1 MAWRAWERPPGD
13 IVTNREGEAG
23 PPLVV
28 VVTGMA
34 GAGRSTAAKVLEDL
48 GFFVIDNLPPKLIG
62 RAVEQGDLA
71 DVARPRFAV
80 AVDSRSGVL
89 TFPQLEEEILRLERD
104 GVLTLTVFLDAD
116 DEALVHR
123 YQENRRPHPVAA
135 PTLEE
140 SIAEERKLLADVRGN
155 ADVLID
161 TTELSV
167 HDLRRRLQDAFEAP
181 SPRPRMKVSVGS
193 FGFKHGSPR
202 DLDLVFDVR
211 FLPNPHWVPELRP
224 LTGIDRP
231 VSDYV
236 LGSEAAGEFVDRID
250 ELLQFL
256 LPRYVDEGK
265 AYLRVGIGCT
275 GGRHR
280 SVAIAE
286 ELAERLRAGG
296 TDVTVRHRDADLT

>member
-1 MAWRAWERPPGD
+1 MSQA
-13 IVTNREGEAG
+13 TNQ
-23 PPLVV
+23 PLVV

-48 GFFVIDNLPPKLIG
+48 GFFVIDNLPPRLIG
-62 RAVEQGDLA
+62 RAVDQGELA
-71 DVARPRFAV
+71 DVARSRLAV

-89 TFPQLEEEILRLERD
+89 TFPQLEEELLRLGRD
-104 GVLTLTVFLDAD
+104 GVRTLTVFLDAD
-116 DEALVHR
+116 DNELVRR
-123 YQENRRPHPVAA
+123 YQENRRPHPVAGD
-135 PTLEE
+135 TLEE

-161 TTELSV
+161 TTELTV

-181 SPRPRMKVSVGS
+181 SPRPQMRISVTS

-211 FLPNPHWVPELRP
+211 FLPNPHWVSELRP
-224 LTGIDRP
+224 LTGVDKP
-231 VSDYV
+231 VAEYV
-236 LGSEAAGEFVDRID
+236 LGDEAAAEFVDRVGD
-250 ELLQFL
+250 LLAFL
-256 LPRYVDEGK
+256 VPRYVDEGK

-286 ELAERLRAGG
+286 ELGGRLREAGS
-296 TDVTVRHRDADLT
+296 DVKVRHRDAGL

>member
-1 MAWRAWERPPGD
+1 MAEQPF
-13 IVTNREGEAG
+13 
-23 PPLVV
+23 VV

-62 RAVEQGDLA
+62 EAAEMADLA
-71 DVARPRFAV
+71 DVARSRLAV

-89 TFPQLEEEILRLERD
+89 TFSQLEEEVLRLERD
-104 GVLTLTVFLDAD
+104 GIRTLTVFLDAD
-116 DEALVHR
+116 DRELVKR

-135 PTLEE
+135 DTLEE
-140 SIAEERKLLADVRGN
+140 SIAEERKLLSDVRGN

-161 TTELSV
+161 TSDLSV

-181 SPRPRMKVSVGS
+181 SPRPQMKVSVMS

-202 DLDLVFDVR
+202 DLDLVLDVR

-224 LTGIDRP
+224 LTGIDAA
-231 VSDYV
+231 VAEYV
-236 LGSEAAGEFVDRID
+236 LTDEVAVEFVDRVD
-250 ELLQFL
+250 ELLEFL
-256 LPRYVDEGK
+256 VPHYVDEGK

-286 ELAERLRAGG
+286 ELGKRLKANAN
-296 TDVTVRHRDADLT
+296 DVTVRHRDANL

>member
-1 MAWRAWERPPGD
+1 MTEQ
-13 IVTNREGEAG
+13 
-23 PPLVV
+23 PLVV

-48 GFFVIDNLPPKLIG
+48 GFFVIDNLPPTLIG
-62 RAVEQGDLA
+62 QAVEQAGLA
-71 DVARPRFAV
+71 EVARSRLAV

-89 TFPQLEEEILRLERD
+89 TFPQLEDELLRLGRD
-104 GVLTLTVFLDAD
+104 GVRTLTVFLDAD
-116 DEALVHR
+116 DDELVRR
-123 YQENRRPHPVAA
+123 YQENRRPHPVQAD
-135 PTLEE
+135 TLEE

-161 TTELSV
+161 TTELNV

-181 SPRPRMKVSVGS
+181 SPRPQMKISVTS

-224 LTGIDRP
+224 LTGVDRP
-231 VSDYV
+231 VAEYV
-236 LGSEAAGEFVDRID
+236 LGEAAANEFVDRVD
-250 ELLQFL
+250 ELLSFL
-256 LPRYVDEGK
+256 IPRYVDEGK

-286 ELAERLRAGG
+286 ELGERLKATGS
-296 TDVTVRHRDADLT
+296 DVTVRHRDANQ

>member
-1 MAWRAWERPPGD
+1 MTDTAVRKQ
-13 IVTNREGEAG
+13 
-23 PPLVV
+23 PLVV

-48 GFFVIDNLPPKLIG
+48 GFFVIDNLPPRLIG
-62 RAVEQGDLA
+62 LAVEQADQA
-71 DVARPRFAV
+71 DVARSRLAV

-89 TFPQLEEEILRLERD
+89 TFPQLEEELVLLARN
-104 GVLTLTVFLDAD
+104 GVRTLTVFLDAD
-116 DEALVHR
+116 DQELVRR
-123 YQENRRPHPVAA
+123 YQENRRPHPVKAA
-135 PTLEE
+135 TLEE

-161 TTELSV
+161 TSELSV

-181 SPRPRMKVSVGS
+181 SPRPQMKVSVTS

-224 LTGIDRP
+224 LTGVDGA

-236 LGSEAAGEFVDRID
+236 LGDEAAGEFVTRID
-250 ELLQFL
+250 DLLTFL
-256 LPRYVDEGK
+256 VPKYVDEGK

-286 ELAERLRAGG
+286 ELGRRLAAGG
-296 TDVTVRHRDADLT
+296 NDVTVRHRDAGHEA

>member
-1 MAWRAWERPPGD
+1 MAEQ
-13 IVTNREGEAG
+13 
-23 PPLVV
+23 PLVV
-28 VVTGMA
+28 VVTGLA

-62 RAVEQGDLA
+62 RAAELA
-71 DVARPRFAV
+71 DVADIARSKLAV
-80 AVDSRSGVL
+80 AVDSRSGIL
-89 TFPQLEEEILRLERD
+89 TFAELEQEILRLERD
-104 GVLTLTVFLDAD
+104 GVRTLTVFLDAD
-116 DEALVHR
+116 DAELVRR
-123 YQENRRPHPVAA
+123 YQENRRPHPVEAD
-135 PTLEE
+135 TLEE
-140 SIAEERKLLADVRGN
+140 SISTERKLLADVRGN

-161 TTELSV
+161 TSDLSV

-181 SPRPRMKVSVGS
+181 SPRPTMKVSVSS

-224 LTGIDRP
+224 LTGIDKP
-231 VSDYV
+231 VADYV
-236 LGSEAAGEFVDRID
+236 LSDPSAVEFVDRVD
-250 ELLQFL
+250 ELLAFL
-256 LPRYVDEGK
+256 VPHYVDEGK

-286 ELAERLRAGG
+286 EFGQRLKEAG
-296 TDVTVRHRDADLT
+296 TDVTVRHRDANL

>member
-1 MAWRAWERPPGD
+1 M
-13 IVTNREGEAG
+13 TKQ
-23 PPLVV
+23 PLVV

-62 RAVEQGDLA
+62 QAVQQADLA
-71 DVARPRFAV
+71 DVARSRLAL

-89 TFPQLEEEILRLERD
+89 TFPQLEDELLRLGRD
-104 GVLTLTVFLDAD
+104 GVRTLTVFLDAD
-116 DEALVHR
+116 DGELVRR
-123 YQENRRPHPVAA
+123 YQENRRPHPVTAD
-135 PTLEE
+135 TLEE

-181 SPRPRMKVSVGS
+181 SPRPQMKISVTS

-224 LTGIDRP
+224 LTGVDKP
-231 VSDYV
+231 VAEYV
-236 LGSEAAGEFVDRID
+236 LGDAAAAEFVDRVD
-250 ELLQFL
+250 ELLTFL
-256 LPRYVDEGK
+256 VPRYVDEGK

-286 ELAERLRAGG
+286 ELGERLKAADS
-296 TDVTVRHRDADLT
+296 DVTVRHRDVNQ

>member
-1 MAWRAWERPPGD
+1 MAEQ
-13 IVTNREGEAG
+13 
-23 PPLVV
+23 PLVV
-28 VVTGMA
+28 VVTGLA

-62 RAVEQGDLA
+62 RAAELA
-71 DVARPRFAV
+71 DVADVARSKLAV
-80 AVDSRSGVL
+80 AVDSRSGIL
-89 TFPQLEEEILRLERD
+89 TFGELEEEILALERD
-104 GVLTLTVFLDAD
+104 GVRTLTVFLDAD
-116 DEALVHR
+116 DAELVRR
-123 YQENRRPHPVAA
+123 YQENRRPHPVKAE
-135 PTLEE
+135 TLEE
-140 SIAEERKLLADVRGN
+140 SIATERKLLADLRGN

-161 TTELSV
+161 TSDLSV

-181 SPRPRMKVSVGS
+181 SPRPQMKVSVSS

-224 LTGIDRP
+224 LTGIDAS
-231 VSDYV
+231 VADYV
-236 LGSEAAGEFVDRID
+236 LSDDIAVEFVDRVD
-250 ELLQFL
+250 ELLTFL
-256 LPRYVDEGK
+256 VPHYVDEGK

-286 ELAERLRAGG
+286 ELGRRLRGAGN
-296 TDVTVRHRDADLT
+296 DVTVRHRDANL

>member
-1 MAWRAWERPPGD
+1 MAEH
-13 IVTNREGEAG
+13 
-23 PPLVV
+23 PLVV

-62 RAVEQGDLA
+62 RAVEQA
-71 DVARPRFAV
+71 EQAVVARPKLAV

-89 TFPQLEEEILRLERD
+89 TFPQLEDELLRLGRA
-104 GVLTLTVFLDAD
+104 GIRTLTVFLDAD
-116 DEALVHR
+116 EAELVRR
-123 YQENRRPHPVAA
+123 YQENRRPHPVRAD
-135 PTLEE
+135 TLEE

-161 TTELSV
+161 TTDLSV

-181 SPRPRMKVSVGS
+181 SPRPQMKISVTS

-211 FLPNPHWVPELRP
+211 FLPNPHWVAELRP
-224 LTGIDRP
+224 LTGVDRP

-236 LGSEAAGEFVDRID
+236 LGDEAAVEFVERID
-250 ELLQFL
+250 QLLAFL
-256 LPRYVDEGK
+256 VPHYVDEGK

-280 SVAIAE
+280 SVAITE
-286 ELAERLRAGG
+286 ELSARLEAAGN
-296 TDVTVRHRDADLT
+296 DVTVRHRDANL

>member
-1 MAWRAWERPPGD
+1 MAEQ
-13 IVTNREGEAG
+13 
-23 PPLVV
+23 PLVV
-28 VVTGMA
+28 IVTGMA

-48 GFFVIDNLPPKLIG
+48 GFFVIDNLPPRLIG
-62 RAVEQGDLA
+62 RAIEQADLA
-71 DVARPRFAV
+71 DVARSRLAV

-89 TFPQLEEEILRLERD
+89 TFPQLEDELLLLGRD
-104 GVLTLTVFLDAD
+104 GVRTLTVFLDAD
-116 DEALVHR
+116 DQELVRR
-123 YQENRRPHPVAA
+123 YQENRRPHPVKAD
-135 PTLEE
+135 TLEE

-155 ADVLID
+155 AEVLID

-181 SPRPRMKVSVGS
+181 SPRPRMKVSVTS

-224 LTGIDRP
+224 LTGIDGA
-231 VSDYV
+231 VAEYV
-236 LGSEAAGEFVDRID
+236 LTDASAVEFVERV
-250 ELLQFL
+250 EGLLDFL

-265 AYLRVGIGCT
+265 AYLRVGVGCT

-286 ELAERLRAGG
+286 ELGKRLEATGS
-296 TDVTVRHRDADLT
+296 DVTVRHRDANI

>member
-1 MAWRAWERPPGD
+1 MAEH
-13 IVTNREGEAG
+13 
-23 PPLVV
+23 PLVV
-28 VVTGMA
+28 IVTGMA

-62 RAVEQGDLA
+62 RAIEQAELA
-71 DVARPRFAV
+71 EVARPRLAV

-89 TFPQLEEEILRLERD
+89 TFPQLEDELLRMGRA
-104 GVLTLTVFLDAD
+104 GIRTLTVFLDAD
-116 DEALVHR
+116 DGELVRR
-123 YQENRRPHPVAA
+123 YQENRRPHPVSAD
-135 PTLEE
+135 TLEE

-181 SPRPRMKVSVGS
+181 SPRPQMRISVTS

-211 FLPNPHWVPELRP
+211 FLPNPHWVQELRP
-224 LTGIDRP
+224 LTGVDRP
-231 VSDYV
+231 VSEYV
-236 LGSEAAGEFVDRID
+236 LGDEAAAEFVDRVD
-250 ELLQFL
+250 DLLSFL
-256 LPRYVDEGK
+256 VPRYVDEGK

-280 SVAIAE
+280 SVAITE
-286 ELAERLRAGG
+286 ELAARLEAAGNN
-296 TDVTVRHRDADLT
+296 VTVRHRDASL

>member
-1 MAWRAWERPPGD
+1 MAEH
-13 IVTNREGEAG
+13 
-23 PPLVV
+23 PLVV

-48 GFFVIDNLPPKLIG
+48 GFFVIDNLPPRLIG
-62 RAVEQGDLA
+62 RAVEQAELA
-71 DVARPRFAV
+71 EVARPRLAV

-89 TFPQLEEEILRLERD
+89 TFPQLEDELLRLGRD
-104 GVLTLTVFLDAD
+104 GIRTLTVFLDAD
-116 DEALVHR
+116 EGELVRR
-123 YQENRRPHPVAA
+123 YQENRRPHPVSAD
-135 PTLEE
+135 TLEE

-181 SPRPRMKVSVGS
+181 SPRPQMRISVTS

-211 FLPNPHWVPELRP
+211 FLPNPHWVLELRP
-224 LTGIDRP
+224 LTGVDRS
-231 VSDYV
+231 VSEYV
-236 LGSEAAGEFVDRID
+236 LGDDAAVEFVERID
-250 ELLQFL
+250 ELLSFL
-256 LPRYVDEGK
+256 VPHYVDEGK

-286 ELAERLRAGG
+286 ELSSRLVSAGNN
-296 TDVTVRHRDADLT
+296 VTVRHRDANL

>member
-1 MAWRAWERPPGD
+1 MAEH
-13 IVTNREGEAG
+13 
-23 PPLVV
+23 PLVV

-62 RAVEQGDLA
+62 RAVEQA
-71 DVARPRFAV
+71 EQAVVARPKLAV

-89 TFPQLEEEILRLERD
+89 TFPQLEDELLRLGRA
-104 GVLTLTVFLDAD
+104 GIRTLTVFLDAD
-116 DEALVHR
+116 EAELVRR
-123 YQENRRPHPVAA
+123 YQENRRPHPVRAD
-135 PTLEE
+135 TLEE

-161 TTELSV
+161 TTDLSV

-181 SPRPRMKVSVGS
+181 SPRPQMKTSVTS

-211 FLPNPHWVPELRP
+211 FLPNPHWVAELRP
-224 LTGIDRP
+224 LTGVDRP

-236 LGSEAAGEFVDRID
+236 LGDEAAVEFVERID
-250 ELLQFL
+250 QLLAFL
-256 LPRYVDEGK
+256 VPHYVDEGK

-280 SVAIAE
+280 SVAITE
-286 ELAERLRAGG
+286 ELSARLEAAGN
-296 TDVTVRHRDADLT
+296 DVTVRHRDANL